1 MKISWRHPIHAFSSG
16 FGSGLLPKAPGTWG
30 TIVAIPF
37 YFLFSILPAIGY
49 GTLIIF
55 LFFLSVY
62 CSQKTSDALQVKD
75 PKCVVCDEMIGFWVA
90 MAFLPVTV
98 FNVILGFLLFRLL
111 DIIKPWPICYF
122 ERLPG
127 GWGIVMDDI
136 IAGLMTQFIL
146 RWIMLH
152 PTWMIP
158 SIMH

>member
-1 MKISWRHPIHAFSSG
+1 M
-16 FGSGLLPKAPGTWG
+16 
-30 TIVAIPF
+30 
-37 YFLFSILPAIGY
+37 LPAIGY
-49 GTLIIF
+49 GILVII

-62 CSQKTSDALQVKD
+62 CSQKTSDVLQVKD

-152 PTWMIP
+152 PTWMIL